1 MNIGEDIKIEGRLG
15 IDLVYPDGRKVNH
28 FEDRNLITKASKQFL
43 LSGIY
48 LPSIVSDPLTTLK
61 VGTGGTV
68 DPAGLFPLAEDPAAT
83 GLHTLLLSVPLVYVL
98 DIANVAVTFLADVD
112 QSTGNGSSLSECAMF
127 KASGVIFNLKN
138 HPAIT
143 KTSEFSVHY
152 SWTIRYL

>member
-1 MNIGEDIKIEGRLG
+1 MKVGEDIQIEGRLN
-15 IDLVYPDGRKVNH
+15 IDLVYPDGRNIKH
-28 FEDRNLITKASKQFL
+28 FEDDNLITTLSKQFL

-48 LPSIVSDPLTTLK
+48 LPSIVSDQVTTLK

-68 DPAGLFPLAEDPAAT
+68 DPGGLYPLAEDPAAT
-83 GLHTLLLSVPLVYVL
+83 GLHTLLLSVPVVYVL
-98 DIANVAVTFLADVD
+98 DLPNVAVTFLADVD

-127 KASGVIFNLKN
+127 KASGLIFNLKN

-143 KTSEFSVHY
+143 KTSEFSIHY